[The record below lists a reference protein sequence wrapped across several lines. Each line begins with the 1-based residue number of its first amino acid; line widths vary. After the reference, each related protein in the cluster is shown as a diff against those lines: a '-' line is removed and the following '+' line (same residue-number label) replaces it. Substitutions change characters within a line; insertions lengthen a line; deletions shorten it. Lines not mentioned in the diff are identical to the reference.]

1 MASGWLLY
9 NFIYSYSNVSWCF
22 PASLARFWPAFA
34 ERVSR
39 LVASQ
44 SLDGPTMARARTQ
57 GPESHWANAVE
68 DTDSQ
73 MQYSSVNS
81 VRLCRLWSY
90 YETLNRMFTAEQW
103 IQKFAEVFAACSQW
117 KQKCHE
123 DVNWGHMIRDLVDLL
138 KLWNIGSSRVVLPM
152 YLMAPPVVNA
162 LSIFGPSSLPLSFTF
177 SAFLFVSFLF
187 FSHVRWMDMIWDD
200 PFCCLVFCVE
210 CTIVYIQY
218 IYIYMLYNI

>member
-1 MASGWLLY
+1 
-9 NFIYSYSNVSWCF
+9 
-22 PASLARFWPAFA
+22 
-34 ERVSR
+34 
-39 LVASQ
+39 
-44 SLDGPTMARARTQ
+44 MARARTQ

-177 SAFLFVSFLF
+177 SAFLFVSFLLF
-187 FSHVRWMDMIWDD
+187 LHMWDEWRWFEMIH
-200 PFCCLVFCVE
+200 FVVLCFVLSALLCIYN
-210 CTIVYIQY
+210 TY
-218 IYIYMLYNI
+218 IYIHII